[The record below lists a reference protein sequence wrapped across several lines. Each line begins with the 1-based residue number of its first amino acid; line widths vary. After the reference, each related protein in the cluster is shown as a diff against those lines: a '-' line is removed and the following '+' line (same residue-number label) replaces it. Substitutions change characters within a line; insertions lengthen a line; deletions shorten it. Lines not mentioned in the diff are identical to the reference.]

1 MLVQDMEHRMKKAL
15 GSQKNNSKLKREFK
29 ENERQMHKMRKEQID
44 LKERDKFTTA
54 KLQEA
59 QNSLAR

>member
-1 MLVQDMEHRMKKAL
+1 
-15 GSQKNNSKLKREFK
+15 
-29 ENERQMHKMRKEQID
+29 MHKMRKELID
-44 LKERDKFTTA
+44 LKERDKFATA

>member
-1 MLVQDMEHRMKKAL
+1 MLVQEMEHRMKKAQ
-15 GSQKNNSKLKREFK
+15 SSSKNNLKLKRDFK
-29 ENERQMHKMRKEQID
+29 ENERQMHKMRKELIE

-59 QNSLAR
+59 QN